1 MRGPQIP
8 ATVGV
13 RLLIGVILSGTLS
26 ILDSTLVIP
35 LLSSIG
41 NDFDAGSETSWLVAG
56 YLLTSTVTIP
66 LWGRWLDLRG
76 ERSAMWVALLVF
88 LIGTVVSMLA
98 PSMLV
103 VIIGRLIQGAGAGGI
118 VPVGQAILSSRC
130 VSDERARLQ
139 VYYNISYGAAAG
151 LGPLIGGTLAVLSWR
166 WSFAIVIPVILFTGF
181 LLWGRL
187 TTRPREVETRRF
199 DGIGSALLTGSL
211 ALMLLGVERAWW
223 TLLGVCTVIF
233 VVFIVRSLHIKH
245 GLIPASILRSRP
257 NVAAAVM
264 AFMIGF
270 VQFALLTY
278 LPSFSASVLPGV
290 NSGLVVVPLTVFWM
304 TLGAV
309 AGMLALRVGTRLL
322 AIVAAILSAAAGGC
336 IVYSIAYVSLF
347 SASVLAGLAAGLVL
361 LPLLLLG
368 QHAAP
373 RDDVGAAT
381 SFFVLT
387 RNFGGA
393 AGASVVGVL
402 LVTHEVQSTFTI
414 VAFVGVAA
422 LLPAL
427 FLPSWGTE
435 RALLAARDG
444 QIAA

>member
-1 MRGPQIP
+1 
-8 ATVGV
+8 V

-26 ILDSTLVIP
+26 ILDSTLVRP

-76 ERSAMWVALLVF
+76 ERSAMWVSLLVF
-88 LIGTVVSMLA
+88 LIGTIVSMLA
-98 PSMLV
+98 PSMLI

-118 VPVGQAILSSRC
+118 VPVGQAIISSRC

-166 WSFAIVIPVILFTGF
+166 WSFAIVIPVILVCGL

-211 ALMLLGVERAWW
+211 SLMLLGVERAWW
-223 TLLGVCTVIF
+223 ALLGVGAVIF
-233 VVFIVRSLHIKH
+233 AVFIVRSLHIKH
-245 GLIPASILRSRP
+245 GLIPASILNSRP
-257 NVAAAVM
+257 NVAAGVM

-278 LPSFSASVLPGV
+278 LPSLSASVLPGI
-290 NSGLVVVPLTVFWM
+290 NPGLVVVPLTVFWM

-322 AIVAAILSAAAGGC
+322 AIVAAILSAVAGGC
-336 IVYSIAYVSLF
+336 IVYSVAYASLF
-347 SASVLAGLAAGLVL
+347 SASVLAGLSAGLVL

-402 LVTHEVQSTFTI
+402 LVTHEVQSTFAI

-422 LLPAL
+422 LLPAFL
-427 FLPSWGTE
+427 LPSWGTE
-435 RALLAARDG
+435 RALLAVRDG
-444 QIAA
+444 QVPT

>member
-1 MRGPQIP
+1 
-8 ATVGV
+8 V

-76 ERSAMWVALLVF
+76 ERSAMWVSLLVF

-166 WSFAIVIPVILFTGF
+166 WSFALVIPVILVCGL

-211 ALMLLGVERAWW
+211 SLMLLGFERAWW
-223 TLLGVCTVIF
+223 ILLGVGAAIF
-233 VVFIVRSLHIKH
+233 VAFIVRSLRIKH

-278 LPSFSASVLPGV
+278 LPSLSASVLPGV
-290 NSGLVVVPLTVFWM
+290 NPGLVVVPLTVFWM

-322 AIVAAILSAAAGGC
+322 AIVAAILSAVAGGC
-336 IVYSIAYVSLF
+336 IVYSVAYVSLF
-347 SASVLAGLAAGLVL
+347 SASVLAGLSAGLIL

-402 LVTHEVQSTFTI
+402 LVTHEVQSTFAV
-414 VAFVGVAA
+414 VAFVGLAA

-427 FLPSWGTE
+427 LLPSRGAE

-444 QIAA
+444 QVHG